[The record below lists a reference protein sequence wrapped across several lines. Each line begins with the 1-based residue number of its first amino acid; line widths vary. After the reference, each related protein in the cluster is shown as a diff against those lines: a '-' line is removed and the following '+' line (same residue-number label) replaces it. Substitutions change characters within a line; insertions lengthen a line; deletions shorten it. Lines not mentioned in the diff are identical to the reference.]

1 MRRREFLGRIGGAV
15 ASWPLAARAQQPA
28 KMKRIA
34 VVGAS
39 DPVANMTITGR
50 RSFRAFFEELGALGY
65 IEGRNLLVERY
76 SAEGRPDHYAELAR
90 DVVRARPDLIVSTRA
105 LLTAEFKKATTTIPI
120 VTTASDPIAAGLVP
134 SLAHPGGNITGV
146 SVDAGLQ
153 IWGKRLGLLREIT
166 PKMSNARFL
175 TTQLDWEW
183 EIANEASAA
192 RAAARQA
199 GITLAGATLGNTIDE
214 AAYQRVFTSME
225 QERVDALL
233 VSGASEHLTNRV
245 VIVELA
251 AKNQLPTIYPYK
263 DFTEVGG
270 LLAYSIDLGDTF
282 RLVADLV
289 DKILKGA
296 DPGDL
301 PFFQPSKFEL
311 IVNLKTSKAL
321 GLEMPPT
328 LVARADQ
335 VIE

>member
-1 MRRREFLGRIGGAV
+1 MKRREFIGLMGSV
-15 ASWPLAARAQQPA
+15 AALPLAARAQQPA

-34 VVGAS
+34 VVHAS
-39 DPVANMTITGR
+39 DPVANISITGR

-76 SAEGRPDHYAELAR
+76 SAEGRPDHFAELAR
-90 DVVRARPDLIVSTRA
+90 EVVKARPDLIVSTRG

-120 VTTASDPIAAGLVP
+120 VTSASDPVAAGLVP

-146 SVDAGLQ
+146 SIDAGLQ
-153 IWGKRLGLLREIT
+153 IWGKRLGLLREII
-166 PKMSNARFL
+166 PKLSNARFL
-175 TTQLDWEW
+175 TTQIDW
-183 EIANEASAA
+183 AMTSEASAV
-192 RAAARQA
+192 RAAASQA
-199 GITLAGATLGNTIDE
+199 GITLAGAMLGNTIDE
-214 AAYQRVFTSME
+214 TAYQHVFKSME
-225 QERVDALL
+225 QEQVDALL
-233 VSGASEHLTNRV
+233 VSSQSEHLTNRV
-245 VIVELA
+245 AIVELA
-251 AKNQLPTIYPYK
+251 AKNRLPAIYPYK

-270 LLAYSIDLGDTF
+270 LLAYSVDLGDTF

-296 DPGDL
+296 NPGDI

-328 LVARADQ
+328 LVARADE